1 MRLGTPRINFKQ
13 IYLFFQMSEDSSL
26 TTHSSSSN
34 YSDAAERHPVSN
46 NIINVGD
53 IREELFLFFN
63 KSPEEG
69 ETWCLISRGYL
80 DKILQSPIESS
91 EKLLQP
97 DTLNVMEDAHQE
109 SPFYKDSDESNV
121 LVYIPSE
128 AFKKLKELFGVCG
141 KCTERAIIKDPL
153 TGVACVEKHP
163 PYFYVHTLNKSIGHG
178 DRKPKGF
185 FMSLA
190 KTFSDLRFAVHE
202 EFNKDATKCHTRLWF
217 ISSDNADDLE
227 ANVPI
232 STFISNI
239 LKRHLISPLYYG
251 STLRSQLIDKY
262 RYHVLLEVFDESKG
276 SYPVDS
282 YLETFDLSKYDVERR
297 AEAGGQL
304 GLANLGNTCY
314 MNSALQCVLHIPE
327 IDQYFYYNLYE
338 RELNTSNPIGY
349 NGHVAVAF
357 GSLLHKMF
365 NQKNFGAGY
374 VSPRDFKYTVG
385 HYSSMFRGFQQ
396 QDSQEFLSWLL
407 DALHED
413 LNRIQQKPYCEK
425 PELRDDEEDLD
436 SAIARL
442 AEISWSQHK
451 KRNDSVIVDLFT
463 GLYESTLICPDCSKT
478 SITFDPFNDITLP
491 LPVNKKWYHTFNIV
505 NLGKK
510 MDNIEEPIMKLE
522 VELDKTSNFDDLLR
536 YLSSFLNVPQDYIFL
551 FEIFNNFFFKDFRA
565 KYDRIKFFP
574 NSDIIY
580 DDDDIYVYIIPHNRE
595 TDVIVP
601 VVFTSPEEDASY
613 RMANPIGIPVFIVLE
628 RENEIKDYRKIQD
641 DLDLLFPLLSR
652 RFEELQ
658 SNEDVDMAE
667 PGSENETF
675 KNEESGYPQC
685 EEISSSSADSRLG
698 YRIKVYRES
707 NVSSK
712 PYPNRKSVSVEE
724 EQKSVLSI
732 PSFRPNFNNLPLLF
746 EDLIEV
752 KPRAESPPKGIQ
764 RENDE
769 GSQEVYFD
777 TNDDDYVVIES
788 NSDKDSKSI
797 PEDAARSETGDDSDN
812 NESVPIGLLFDSV
825 DTLPREEGGE
835 INNSTRLNKST
846 YLVTLGTTLVCE
858 LNLDVYQKY
867 FANAEFQ
874 NWTNVKTIPNAQLEK
889 NKKIFEK
896 QQNSTVSLYDC
907 FKNFGTPEVLG
918 DYDLWYC
925 PRCKDH
931 KKATKTISIWSIGD
945 VLAIHLKRFQSVRSF
960 SDKVN
965 IVVDF
970 PIEGL
975 DMSEYV
981 SDKCNKDAVYDLIAV
996 DNHFGGLGGGHY
1008 TSCAKN
1014 YRNNE
1019 WYYFNDSRVTKMEDS
1034 KECVS
1039 GAAYLL
1045 FYRRRTAD
1053 GQLGGQRLT
1062 RMIKEGREHLVT
1074 EFENLRASLEK
1085 TKDQVKDFSELHE
1098 SDSDCRVNDTTDNSA
1113 FYLLS
1118 LQNTGNQSPSMA
1130 SLKKLRSNNEDIP
1143 LDQDK
1148 ENVDQNHRKQRL
1160 ISKDALFNKSISIKL
1175 KDAFPSA
1182 SDMASPLS
1190 VSSEDNT
1197 QNDNVSMLNSENNN
1211 DI

>member
-1 MRLGTPRINFKQ
+1 
-13 IYLFFQMSEDSSL
+13 MSEDSSL

-34 YSDAAERHPVSN
+34 YSDAAERLPVRN
-46 NIINVGD
+46 NEINVSD
-53 IREELFLFFN
+53 MREELLLLLN

-69 ETWCLISRGYL
+69 ETWCLISRNYL
-80 DKILQSPIESS
+80 DNILKSLVESF
-91 EKLLQP
+91 EELHQQV
-97 DTLNVMEDAHQE
+97 DTLNVIEDAHE
-109 SPFYKDSDESNV
+109 DSPFYKDSNEANV

-128 AFKKLKELFGVCG
+128 AFKKLEELFDVR
-141 KCTERAIIKDPL
+141 KKNTERAIFKDPV
-153 TGVACVEKHP
+153 TGVAYVEKYS
-163 PYFYVHTLNKSIGHG
+163 PYFYVHTLNKSISHG
-178 DRKPKGF
+178 DRKSKGF
-185 FMSLA
+185 FMSLT
-190 KTFSDLRFAVHE
+190 KTFNDLRFAVHDE
-202 EFNKDATKCHTRLWF
+202 LSRDPTKNRTRLWF
-217 ISSDNADDLE
+217 ISSDNANDLE

-239 LKRHLISPLYYG
+239 PKRHLISPLYYG
-251 STLRSQLIDKY
+251 CTLKSQLIDKFM
-262 RYHVLLEVFDESKG
+262 YHVLLEFFDESKG

-282 YLETFDLSKYDVERR
+282 YLETFDISKYDVERR

-338 RELNTSNPIGY
+338 KELNTNNPIGY
-349 NGHVAVAF
+349 NGHVAIAF

-436 SAIARL
+436 SAVARL

-505 NLGKK
+505 NLGKR

-522 VELDKTSNFDDLLR
+522 VELDKTSNFDDLLK
-536 YLSSFLNVPQDYIFL
+536 YLSNFLKVPQDYLFL

-580 DDDDIYVYIIPHNRE
+580 DGDDIYVYIIPHNRE

-601 VVFTSPEEDASY
+601 VIFTSPEEDASY
-613 RMANPIGIPVFIVLE
+613 RMTNPIGIPIFTVLE
-628 RENEIKDYRKIQD
+628 RESETKDYRRIQGN
-641 DLDLLFPLLSR
+641 LDLLFLLLSGK
-652 RFEELQ
+652 FQ
-658 SNEDVDMAE
+658 DQQPNEDVDMAE
-667 PGSENETF
+667 PGSDNESY

-685 EEISSSSADSRLG
+685 EEIYSFSADSRLG

-707 NVSSK
+707 NVSSRHSLD
-712 PYPNRKSVSVEE
+712 RKRVYSEE
-724 EQKSVLSI
+724 AQKSILSI

-746 EDLIEV
+746 EDLIEL

-769 GSQEVYFD
+769 DQEVYFD
-777 TNDDDYVVIES
+777 TKDDNYVVVES
-788 NSDKDSKSI
+788 NSDKDTKSI
-797 PEDAARSETGDDSDN
+797 PEDTARSETGDDSDN

-825 DTLPREEGGE
+825 DTLPRVEGEE
-835 INNSTRLNKST
+835 ISSSTRLNKST
-846 YLVTLGTTLVCE
+846 YLITDGTTLICE

-867 FANAEFQ
+867 FANTEFQ
-874 NWTNVKTIPNAQLEK
+874 NLANVKTIPNAQLEK

-907 FKNFGTPEVLG
+907 LKNFGTPEILG
-918 DYDLWYC
+918 DHDLWYC

-975 DMSEYV
+975 DMSGYV
-981 SDKCNKDAVYDLIAV
+981 SNKCNKDAVYDLIAV

-1019 WYYFNDSRVTKMEDS
+1019 WYYFNDSRVTKMDDS

-1053 GQLGGQRLT
+1053 GQLGGERLSS
-1062 RMIKEGREHLVT
+1062 MIKEGREHLVT
-1074 EFENLRASLEK
+1074 EFENLRASLQK
-1085 TKDQVKDFSELHE
+1085 TKDQVKDFSEHHE
-1098 SDSDCRVNDTTDNSA
+1098 GESCAQGKDTTDNPVFS
-1113 FYLLS
+1113 FQS
-1118 LQNTGNQSPSMA
+1118 LQKIGSDSPNTA
-1130 SLKKLRSNNEDIP
+1130 SLKKSRSNNNDDIP

-1160 ISKDALFNKSISIKL
+1160 ISKDKLFNKSISIKL
-1175 KDAFPSA
+1175 QDVLPSTA
-1182 SDMASPLS
+1182 DVASPLS

-1211 DI
+1211 DT